1 MTHASREPELDLI
14 EKTYRAYFTVFQMG
28 DARAITPY
36 YHVPSLFLSSA
47 GSYALTSIRDTEL
60 FFERLIYALKSR
72 GYARSVL
79 TQVQIT
85 PLTEDMALVNAR
97 GERWKRDGEL
107 LERISALYTMRKQD
121 GTWRIASATMYDP
134 ERTLHLT

>member
-1 MTHASREPELDLI
+1 MSSEIDLI

-28 DARAITPY
+28 DPRAITPY
-36 YHVPSLFLSSA
+36 YHVPSLFLSPA
-47 GSYALTSIRDTEL
+47 GSYALSSLREAEL
-60 FFERLIYALKSR
+60 FFERLIYALKAR

-79 TQVQIT
+79 TDLQVK
-85 PLTEDMALVNAR
+85 PLTEDLALVNVR

-121 GTWRIASATMYDP
+121 GAWRIAAATMYDP
-134 ERTLHLT
+134 ERPLSLS

>member
-1 MTHASREPELDLI
+1 MSSENELI

-28 DARAITPY
+28 DPRQITPY
-36 YHVPSLFLSSA
+36 YHVPSLFLSPA
-47 GSYALTSIRDTEL
+47 GSYALNSLREAEL
-60 FFERLIYALKSR
+60 FFERLIYALKAR

-79 TQVQIT
+79 TDVQVHA
-85 PLTEDMALVNAR
+85 LTEDLALVNAR

-121 GTWRIASATMYDP
+121 GSWRIASATMYDP
-134 ERTLHLT
+134 ERPLRLA